1 MIGRLANSLPMNGEL
16 DACGALAVS
25 WFRIAGLFRGNKGEA
40 RDRGDSGNEV
50 AAQRGERCGIE
61 STARDSASDAPEGC
75 WPFASIAMPGAVS
88 FAVMTGKG
96 KTRLTSV
103 PANPAVKC
111 AARQRRRAIAAET
124 PPAAR
129 PGSAAP

>member
-1 MIGRLANSLPMNGEL
+1 M
-16 DACGALAVS
+16 
-25 WFRIAGLFRGNKGEA
+25 
-40 RDRGDSGNEV
+40 RDRKRCLR
-50 AAQRGERCGIE
+50 QRPERAGRVL
-61 STARDSASDAPEGC
+61 ALR
-75 WPFASIAMPGAVS
+75 FIAMPGAVS

-103 PANPAVKC
+103 PANPDVKC

-129 PGSAAP
+129 PGSAAPSDGGLPAGDRERP